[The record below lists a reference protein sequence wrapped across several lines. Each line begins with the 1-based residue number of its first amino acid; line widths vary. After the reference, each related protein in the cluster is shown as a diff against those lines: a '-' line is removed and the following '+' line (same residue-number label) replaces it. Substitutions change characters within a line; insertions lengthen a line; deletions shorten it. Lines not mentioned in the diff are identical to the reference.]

1 VKRKNLI
8 LAGIIFLSAVLLWFI
23 IRKYAPLLTAGL
35 VNPPE
40 LVLRISDVSEGYPE
54 DNLNDTLLRYTGFTI
69 SYNEDNEQPAW
80 VAYILTKAEVQSG
93 NEERSENFRPDK
105 NISTGSATLKDYS
118 GSGYDRGHMAPA
130 ADMKWSPVAMSE
142 SFLLSNMSPQEQGF
156 NRGVWSRLETK
167 VRDWAVK
174 NDSILVITGP
184 VLKGINKYIG
194 ENRVGVPDY
203 YFKVI
208 ADISA
213 PSYKVIAFLLGNRS
227 SSDNIMKYA
236 VSIDS
241 LERITG
247 YDFFPD
253 ITDKGM
259 AERMEKNIYTRLWK

>member
-1 VKRKNLI
+1 MKIMSSLPGSLI
-8 LAGIIFLSAVLLWFI
+8 SLQKQKFRAVM
-23 IRKYAPLLTAGL
+23 R
-35 VNPPE
+35 
-40 LVLRISDVSEGYPE
+40 
-54 DNLNDTLLRYTGFTI
+54 
-69 SYNEDNEQPAW
+69 NEAKTS
-80 VAYILTKAEVQSG
+80 VLTKTFQ
-93 NEERSENFRPDK
+93 PDQPHSK
-105 NISTGSATLKDYS
+105 IIPG
-118 GSGYDRGHMAPA
+118 
-130 ADMKWSPVAMSE
+130 ADTTPVAMSE

-253 ITDKGM
+253 IPDKGM

>member
-105 NISTGSATLKDYS
+105 NI
-118 GSGYDRGHMAPA
+118 
-130 ADMKWSPVAMSE
+130 
-142 SFLLSNMSPQEQGF
+142 
-156 NRGVWSRLETK
+156 
-167 VRDWAVK
+167 
-174 NDSILVITGP
+174 
-184 VLKGINKYIG
+184 
-194 ENRVGVPDY
+194 
-203 YFKVI
+203 
-208 ADISA
+208 
-213 PSYKVIAFLLGNRS
+213 
-227 SSDNIMKYA
+227 
-236 VSIDS
+236 
-241 LERITG
+241 
-247 YDFFPD
+247 
-253 ITDKGM
+253 
-259 AERMEKNIYTRLWK
+259 